1 MPLVF
6 EFLRKHGDVP
16 EVDMYRTFNMGIG
29 LVLVC
34 SRTDL
39 DSVLT
44 KLISSGEVG
53 AGPIGEIREG
63 ESVVEYAEVEFQKS
77 AE

>member
-1 MPLVF
+1 M
-6 EFLRKHGDVP
+6 
-16 EVDMYRTFNMGIG
+16 
-29 LVLVC
+29 C
-34 SRTDL
+34 SRADL
-39 DSVLT
+39 DRVLT

-63 ESVVEYAEVEFQKS
+63 ESVVEYADVEFQKS